1 MPTVPSKPITS
12 TNFTQKIVDP
22 LSIINGN
29 LNHQHPINK
38 DITNIPKPKIL
49 VNHVRIPTIIYVE
62 TKDTSKTMKHIKD
75 IPQLKETMITKE
87 IKDNQEIT
95 INNQRSPKVKLIPN
109 RNDMFEKEQA
119 NIYDKNNKKLALKT
133 RRRVDTTNNT
143 TVFPIK

>member
-1 MPTVPSKPITS
+1 M
-12 TNFTQKIVDP
+12 
-22 LSIINGN
+22 
-29 LNHQHPINK
+29 NHQHPINK

-62 TKDTSKTMKHIKD
+62 TKDTSKTMKHVKD
-75 IPQLKETMITKE
+75 IPQLKETMTTKE

-119 NIYDKNNKKLALKT
+119 NIFDKNNKKLALKT